1 VTGARTLFDKIWDA
15 HVVADLGDG
24 EVLLH
29 VDRNLLHDLAG
40 STALSSADAKG
51 RRVHSPNLNFAT
63 PDHAIGTEPVAGRRS
78 RPEKIPDDLVHNL
91 RTLSIKAGITLFDD
105 GNVGQGIVHVIGP
118 ALGLSLPGTTIVCGD
133 SHTCTHGALGALG
146 WGIGSTDVEHVLAT
160 QTVVQRR
167 PKQMAIRLV
176 GERRH
181 GASAKDVALA
191 LIGQFG
197 SAAGAGYAVEY
208 RGPALSTFNMEERF
222 TLCNM
227 TVELG
232 ARFGLMAPD
241 ETVFEYLQGRPFA
254 PTSEEWDAARDQ
266 WSLLVSDPDARFDAE
281 LTFDVSHVHPQVT
294 WGTAVDQTIAVTERI
309 PSPSD
314 EPDPVRRRAAEDA
327 LHYMDLRPGE
337 PIAGTA
343 IDWVFIGSCT
353 NGRLTD
359 LRRAAEVV
367 AGRQVAQ
374 NVRAWVVPGSTAIRL
389 QAEQEGLSEIF
400 TRAGFEWRE
409 AGCSLCCAANGERIE
424 PGRRCVSTSNR
435 NFMGRQGPGSR
446 THLAS
451 PAIAAASAI
460 AGRIASPEMLGA

>member
-1 VTGARTLFDKIWDA
+1 VTGGRTLFDKIWDA
-15 HVVADLGDG
+15 HVVADLGYG

-40 STALSSADAKG
+40 STALSNADAKG

-63 PDHAIGTEPVAGRRS
+63 PDHAIGTEPVPGRRS
-78 RPEKIPDDLVHNL
+78 RPEKIPDDLVNDL
-91 RTLSIKAGITLFDD
+91 RTLSAKAGITLFDAGD
-105 GNVGQGIVHVIGP
+105 VGQGIVHVIGP

-167 PKQMAIRLV
+167 PKQMQIRLV
-176 GERRH
+176 GQRRH

-191 LIGQFG
+191 IIGLFG

-208 RGPALSTFNMEERF
+208 NGPALGSFDMEERF

-241 ETVFEYLQGRPFA
+241 ATVFEYLKGRPFA
-254 PTSEEWDAARDQ
+254 PTKDWGAALEQ
-266 WSLLVSDPDARFDAE
+266 WSLLVSDVDAKFDAE
-281 LTFDVSHVHPQVT
+281 LTFDVSHVRPQVT
-294 WGTAVDQTIAVTERI
+294 WGTGVGQTIAVTDRI

-314 EPDPVRRRAAEDA
+314 ETDPVRRRAAEDA
-327 LHYMDLRPGE
+327 LSYMDLRPGE
-337 PIAGTA
+337 PIAGTP

-367 AGRQVAQ
+367 GGRHVAP
-374 NVRAWVVPGSTAIRL
+374 NVRAWVVPGSTAIRQ
-389 QAEQEGLSEIF
+389 QAELEGLSDIF
-400 TRAGFEWRE
+400 LRAGFEWRE

-451 PAIAAASAI
+451 PAVAAASAI

>member
-1 VTGARTLFDKIWDA
+1 
-15 HVVADLGDG
+15 
-24 EVLLH
+24 
-29 VDRNLLHDLAG
+29 
-40 STALSSADAKG
+40 
-51 RRVHSPNLNFAT
+51 
-63 PDHAIGTEPVAGRRS
+63 
-78 RPEKIPDDLVHNL
+78 
-91 RTLSIKAGITLFDD
+91 
-105 GNVGQGIVHVIGP
+105 
-118 ALGLSLPGTTIVCGD
+118 LPGTTIVCGD

-167 PKQMAIRLV
+167 PKQMQIRLV
-176 GERRH
+176 GQRRH

-191 LIGQFG
+191 IIGRFG

-208 RGPALSTFNMEERF
+208 NGAALASFDMEERF

-241 ETVFEYLQGRPFA
+241 ATVFEYLKGRPFA
-254 PTSEEWDAARDQ
+254 PTNDWDQALDQ
-266 WSLLVSDPDARFDAE
+266 WSLLASDADAKFDEE
-281 LTFDVSHVHPQVT
+281 LTFDISHVRPQVT
-294 WGTAVDQTIAVTERI
+294 WGTAVSQTIAVTDRI
-309 PSPSD
+309 PLPT
-314 EPDPVRRRAAEDA
+314 EETDPVRRRAAEDA
-327 LHYMDLRPGE
+327 LSYMDLQPGE
-337 PIAGTA
+337 PIAGTP

-367 AGRQVAQ
+367 GGRRVAP
-374 NVRAWVVPGSTAIRL
+374 NVRAWVVPGSTAIRHE
-389 QAEQEGLSEIF
+389 AEREGLSDIF
-400 TRAGFEWRE
+400 LRAGFEWRE

-460 AGRIASPEMLGA
+460 AGRIASPEMLDA